1 MRAEAPWL
9 VLAAMLASF
18 AAGADI
24 PTERQEQLKH
34 LLQQDCGSCHG
45 LRLTG
50 GLGPPLTPASLA
62 HKPSPALA
70 AAIRHGR
77 PGTPMPPWS
86 RFVSAEEARWL
97 VDLMKRGVDT
107 TSANE

>member
-1 MRAEAPWL
+1 M
-9 VLAAMLASF
+9 VLAALLALL
-18 AAGADI
+18 APLTTGGEI
-24 PTERQEQLKH
+24 PSQRQEQLRH
-34 LLQQDCGSCHG
+34 LLQHDCGSCHG

-86 RFVSAEEARWL
+86 EFVSPEEALWL
-97 VDLMKRGVDT
+97 VDVMKRGVGS
-107 TSANE
+107 TSANQ

>member
-1 MRAEAPWL
+1 M
-9 VLAAMLASF
+9 VLAALLALL
-18 AAGADI
+18 APLTAGGEI
-24 PTERQEQLKH
+24 PSQRQEQLRH
-34 LLQQDCGSCHG
+34 LLQHDCGSCHG

-86 RFVSAEEARWL
+86 EFVSPEEARWL
-97 VDLMKRGVDT
+97 VDVMKRGVGS